1 MFKITRTN
9 MKYIITESKLNELVY
24 KYLDNIKWSAEGSED
39 EFVVY
44 GNNILMFDTYS
55 GDNTLRIN
63 SEIIDILTKLF
74 GTEDVGNYILNWF
87 NNKFN
92 IKLSDWEDTEY
103 DTPPPV
109 VEFEDDDYF
118 IEESHHNKEITSS
131 SEKLFIDKFISSQFE
146 GFEEEFSPEYINLIF
161 WIKNDNIIAE
171 IDNQDRFWVKKE
183 IWDAISRIF
192 SLEHKE
198 VQSYIKNWLEEH
210 YNLGK
215 LTPKYQHTPSF
226 N

>member
-1 MFKITRTN
+1 

-131 SEKLFIDKFISSQFE
+131 SEKNS
-146 GFEEEFSPEYINLIF
+146 
-161 WIKNDNIIAE
+161 A
-171 IDNQDRFWVKKE
+171 
-183 IWDAISRIF
+183 
-192 SLEHKE
+192 
-198 VQSYIKNWLEEH
+198 
-210 YNLGK
+210 
-215 LTPKYQHTPSF
+215 
-226 N
+226 